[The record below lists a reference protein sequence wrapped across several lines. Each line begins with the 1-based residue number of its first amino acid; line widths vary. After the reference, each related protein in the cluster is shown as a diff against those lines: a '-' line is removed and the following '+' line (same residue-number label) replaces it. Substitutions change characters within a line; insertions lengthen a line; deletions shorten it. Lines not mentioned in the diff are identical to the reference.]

1 MFSFGEFEMSM
12 DMILL
17 LGMSCSVVFIM
28 SMLSFASSKDSNSES
43 YYSDLVAFDE
53 DGNLSVKSGSSG
65 GKKKKKNSRKAE
77 SVLKSSTSSLSITLA
92 VENGNSKQDNV
103 EPVEA
108 CTGADTDSGNG
119 DVSTSSLASKSNSNE
134 DLRKANDDDGGTA
147 QAVLLASA
155 PSSASLNGSN
165 SKKKRKKKKGT
176 GGGNSSKELASSSS
190 SNSNLSAHLA
200 EVKDLDGKVSNQESI
215 VEANQTVADDLTQK
229 DESGDWDVAGKKG
242 ESTLERLRRDV
253 KGLEDQLAMTKNLAS
268 NNQSAYESE
277 VAKNR
282 ALVSLLKQREQIA
295 ENVVQKL
302 VSIVSC

>member
-1 MFSFGEFEMSM
+1 MFSFGEFDMSM

-65 GKKKKKNSRKAE
+65 GKKKKKNGRKAE
-77 SVLKSSTSSLSITLA
+77 LKFSTSSLSITLA

-190 SNSNLSAHLA
+190 SSNSYVSAHLA